1 MRTCSAEFLRWGRWR
16 QQKSQCPEAGKPS
29 DTQVDGGEM
38 KLSLSPYQRPYRK
51 DRLPRAYFCCR
62 QLAKF
67 RIVRGICLNNML
79 HWLVCYKPAGQS
91 FPDFG
96 VWVSVD
102 FDSKY
107 KIVWGE
113 TREHRIPIL
122 EEIKKLK
129 KKNLH
134 NYSNIST
141 PYTIRL
147 AQFGV
152 EGVALTVIP
161 SRLYK

>member
-1 MRTCSAEFLRWGRWR
+1 MMLNILWVKNETVLICFPILTVSR
-16 QQKSQCPEAGKPS
+16 
-29 DTQVDGGEM
+29 
-38 KLSLSPYQRPYRK
+38 YQRQYRK

-67 RIVRGICLNNML
+67 RFVRGICLYNML

-102 FDSKY
+102 LDSKY
-107 KIVWGE
+107 KIVCGE
-113 TREHRIPIL
+113 TRDHRIPIL

-129 KKNLH
+129 KNNLH

-141 PYTIRL
+141 PPYYQT
-147 AQFGV
+147 GTSW
-152 EGVALTVIP
+152 GGGG
-161 SRLYK
+161 SSHWNS

>member
-1 MRTCSAEFLRWGRWR
+1 MIANLPILFI
-16 QQKSQCPEAGKPS
+16 GKILSGITPKWQHLTSKIDKGS
-29 DTQVDGGEM
+29 D
-38 KLSLSPYQRPYRK
+38 QRPYRK
-51 DRLPRAYFCCR
+51 DRLPRAYFCYR

-67 RIVRGICLNNML
+67 RIVQGICLYNML

-113 TREHRIPIL
+113 TRE
-122 EEIKKLK
+122 EIKKKLEK
-129 KKNLH
+129 K
-134 NYSNIST
+134 ST
-141 PYTIRL
+141 
-147 AQFGV
+147 
-152 EGVALTVIP
+152 
-161 SRLYK
+161 

>member
-1 MRTCSAEFLRWGRWR
+1 
-16 QQKSQCPEAGKPS
+16 
-29 DTQVDGGEM
+29 
-38 KLSLSPYQRPYRK
+38 
-51 DRLPRAYFCCR
+51 
-62 QLAKF
+62 
-67 RIVRGICLNNML
+67 ML

-113 TREHRIPIL
+113 TRDHRIPIL

-129 KKNLH
+129 KRI
-134 NYSNIST
+134 YIIIPIFPP
-141 PYTIRL
+141 PYYQTDTSW
-147 AQFGV
+147 G
-152 EGVALTVIP
+152 GGG
-161 SRLYK
+161 SSHWDS

>member
-1 MRTCSAEFLRWGRWR
+1 MSFNIVNRIAFL
-16 QQKSQCPEAGKPS
+16 A
-29 DTQVDGGEM
+29 
-38 KLSLSPYQRPYRK
+38 LSPNCPTCHPHGQDQRPCRK

-67 RIVRGICLNNML
+67 RIVRCICLYNML
-79 HWLVCYKPAGQS
+79 HWLVCYKPAGHS

-107 KIVWGE
+107 KIVWVE
-113 TREHRIPIL
+113 SRDHRILIL
-122 EEIKKLK
+122 EEKKK
-129 KKNLH
+129 VEKKNLQ

-141 PYTIRL
+141 PHTIRMT
-147 AQFGV
+147 QVGV
-152 EGVALTVIP
+152 EGVALTGYP
-161 SRLYK
+161 SRLFK

>member
-1 MRTCSAEFLRWGRWR
+1 
-16 QQKSQCPEAGKPS
+16 
-29 DTQVDGGEM
+29 
-38 KLSLSPYQRPYRK
+38 
-51 DRLPRAYFCCR
+51 
-62 QLAKF
+62 
-67 RIVRGICLNNML
+67 ML
-79 HWLVCYKPAGQS
+79 HWLVYKPAGQS

-96 VWVSVD
+96 VWASVY

-113 TREHRIPIL
+113 TRDHKIPIL

-141 PYTIRL
+141 P
-147 AQFGV
+147 
-152 EGVALTVIP
+152 
-161 SRLYK
+161 LYYQTDASWGGGGSSHWDS